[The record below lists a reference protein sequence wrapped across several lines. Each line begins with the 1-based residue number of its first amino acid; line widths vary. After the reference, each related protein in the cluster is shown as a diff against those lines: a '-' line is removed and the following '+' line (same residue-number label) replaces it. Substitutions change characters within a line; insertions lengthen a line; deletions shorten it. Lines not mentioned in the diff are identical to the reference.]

1 MPNFDPVDEQLTYIK
16 KGSAEII
23 READLR
29 AKLEKSRTTGKPLR
43 VKLGMDPTA
52 PDLHLGH
59 TVVLRKL
66 KHFQDLGHTAIFL
79 IGDFTGMIGDPTGR
93 SVTRPPLTRAQIEE
107 NAETYKAQVFKI
119 LDPKKTVI
127 DFNRR
132 WMGQFTSDDFV
143 RLMAKYTVSQLL
155 EREDFHKRFKDEKPI
170 SVHELLYPLVQGY
183 DSVALEADVEL
194 GGTDQKFNL
203 LVGRELQRSYGQ
215 ESQVVL
221 TTPIL
226 EGLDGVR
233 KMSKS
238 LGNAIGIHEPPLE
251 MYGKIMSISD
261 EMMWRYYELLTDVS
275 VADIEKMKREAHPMQ
290 TKKDL
295 ARRIV
300 ADFHSADAGTKAGE
314 DWAGQFQKDE
324 TPDVL
329 EHIVVSLTKILVGTG
344 EEVGIKTPPP
354 DVLVLA
360 ADRGFDTAVLVR
372 VDKLLLEAKLAESAS
387 DGLRK
392 IKQKAVEIDRE
403 LVDKPKLALQRPSR
417 PLIVRAGRSMKRV
430 MIA

>member
-1 MPNFDPVDEQLTYIK
+1 MSTFASVDEQLTYLK
-16 KGSAEII
+16 KGSAETI

-29 AKLEKSRTTGKPLR
+29 AKLEKSRATGKPLR

-93 SVTRPPLTRAQIEE
+93 SVTRPPLTREQIEQ

-119 LDPKKTVI
+119 LDPQKTVI

-132 WMGQFTSDDFV
+132 WMGAFTADDFV

-203 LVGRELQRSYGQ
+203 LVGRELQRAYGQ

-226 EGLDGVR
+226 EGLDGVQ

-238 LGNAIGIHEPPLE
+238 LGNAIGINESPLE

-261 EMMWRYYELLTDVS
+261 EMMWRYYELLTDVQ
-275 VADIEKMKREAHPMQ
+275 VAEIEKMKREAHPMQ
-290 TKKDL
+290 AKKEL

-300 ADFHSADAGTKAGE
+300 GDFHGAEAAAKAGE
-314 DWAGQFQKDE
+314 DWGRQFQKSEVPSEAERISIPLARVNAPGTLDLRDANSYFNLDDPAL
-324 TPDVL
+324 PD
-329 EHIVVSLTKILVGTG
+329 IRLVWFD
-344 EEVGIKTPPP
+344 K
-354 DVLVLA
+354 VLV
-360 ADRGFDTAVLVR
+360 
-372 VDKLLLEAKLAESAS
+372 EAGMAESRTDAS
-387 DGLRK
+387 RK
-392 IKQKAVEIDRE
+392 ISANAVHADGKKII
-403 LVDKPKLALQRPSR
+403 R
-417 PLIVRAGRSMKRV
+417 PLVTIQLRSEKVVRLGKRIKRV
-430 MIA
+430 SIIE